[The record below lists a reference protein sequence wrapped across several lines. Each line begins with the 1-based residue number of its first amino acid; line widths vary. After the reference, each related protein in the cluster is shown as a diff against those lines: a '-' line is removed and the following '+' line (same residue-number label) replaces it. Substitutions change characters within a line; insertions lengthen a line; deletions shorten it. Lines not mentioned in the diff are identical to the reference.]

1 MDPTLNNLFLPEVDA
16 AVYEPFLSSLDMDQ
30 DESQDQSLA
39 STTSPSHDAAAATSF
54 IDHVFTAPNLLDGTF
69 AMPPLDTPFFD
80 PLFDLDQGANNA
92 NGFQLGAIPQP
103 GSSGMPHTPSTALN
117 LPTQPNQLES
127 KGAIIDEFFI
137 KNGAYRPPFPCVQ
150 CKRQRLQCLILQ
162 TTSANP
168 NPVTSCSSCVALYRD
183 CSLAEKAKRQASSFE
198 TTKPVIGHLHGVN
211 EESNLGTFVEEPTL
225 GQSAAAPSAPI
236 NVVSKRSSTRSAKKT
251 RPLSNWF
258 ASHLDHPYPSEDEK
272 SELAEACGL
281 TKTQVVNWFANA
293 RRRHRMS
300 AQSLFN
306 SAQVFRQGSPMP
318 TALFPQNMSPID
330 RWRNSP
336 PSDEPT
342 SATAIQS
349 AARASTSPHVNT
361 EEIGGKFAPRDGSVS
376 SLSDDG
382 FMYPGYPGQSQN
394 ERTSISGSSA
404 HSQQSSEM
412 HFNLSNPG
420 SFDEGAPEMANART
434 KSDFTGPV
442 VFRCTFCWQRFRKRY
457 DWVRHER
464 SVHVPGLDTYVCGIP
479 LSPNQSFLLW
489 RPGQTSPECIFCG
502 DANPTHEHIQS
513 HEWNSCAERS
523 DGERTFARK
532 DHVWQHLMKFHH
544 CKKWPGWQPDLSI
557 LQHRHEVIHSQ
568 CGFCQVKMTTW
579 DERAQ
584 HLTAHFRRGAIE
596 EDWIYDGKMKL
607 PDGTTVMPLMRS
619 D

>member
-16 AVYEPFLSSLDMDQ
+16 AVYEPFLSSLEMDQ
-30 DESQDQSLA
+30 DESQDPSLA
-39 STTSPSHDAAAATSF
+39 STTSPSQTTSGLDHAFPTAGSATASFLGAGFDMPALDA
-54 IDHVFTAPNLLDGTF
+54 
-69 AMPPLDTPFFD
+69 PFFD
-80 PLFDLDQGANNA
+80 PLFNLEHPSNDTNA
-92 NGFQLGAIPQP
+92 FQLGSILQPSSNLVQQQTPNAGIASPNHTNQVNPQ
-103 GSSGMPHTPSTALN
+103 T
-117 LPTQPNQLES
+117 
-127 KGAIIDEFFI
+127 AIIDEFFV

-211 EESNLGTFVEEPTL
+211 EESNLGTFIEESTL
-225 GQSAAAPSAPI
+225 GQSTAPSAPI

-258 ASHLDHPYPSEDEK
+258 ASHLDHPYPTEEEK

-306 SAQVFRQGSPMP
+306 STQVFRQGSPMP
-318 TALFPQNMSPID
+318 TALFPQNMSPME

-336 PSDEPT
+336 PKDEPA

-349 AARASTSPHVNT
+349 ASRASASPHMNSDDA
-361 EEIGGKFAPRDGSVS
+361 GGRFAPRDGSIS
-376 SLSDDG
+376 SLSDDC
-382 FMYPGYPGQSQN
+382 FAYPGQSQN

-420 SFDEGAPEMANART
+420 SFDEGPSDLANSRS
-434 KSDFTGPV
+434 KSDSSGPV

-489 RPGQTSPECIFCG
+489 RTGESSPECIFCG
-502 DANPTHEHIQS
+502 AANPTHEHIQS

-568 CGFCQVKMTTW
+568 CGFCQVQMTTW

-584 HLTAHFRRGAIE
+584 HLTAHFRRGATE
-596 EDWIYDGKMKL
+596 EDWIYDHKMKL
-607 PDGTTVMPLMRS
+607 PDGTSVTPLMRA